1 MRNYHF
7 HFTLKRL
14 TASLSLSMLAL
25 LFYGCPDRNFPNP
38 NSASEET
45 ASVQSIVTGTEG
57 SMRTALSFYIYGTSI
72 IGREAYYFGGD
83 DPRFMSEYK
92 GGALDAGGPF
102 VGNTW
107 NARYTAIAN
116 ARILL
121 NRAAQEPASRAGQRA
136 GLEGFAKTVI
146 AYQLLLN
153 LNLTNENG
161 IKIGYSPDLAAFPF
175 VSKAEGFA
183 EINRLLD
190 EALTALTSEGAA
202 FDFRLSGGFT
212 GFNTPATFARFN
224 RALRARVAAYQADYT
239 TCLTA
244 LQNSFLTETNTAA
257 DMQIGVFHVYST
269 AAGDLLNPVFE
280 PAATATRFFAQRDF
294 FSQNQDTASD
304 ARLSKVFRR
313 DPVVSNY
320 GVNSNHAVSL
330 YASNTAPVAM
340 IRNEELLLLRAE
352 ARIRTGNLT
361 GALEDLN
368 RVRQAAGVAD
378 YTSIADEAD
387 GVNKL
392 LYERRYSL
400 FCEGHR
406 WIDMRRFNR
415 LGELPIERAGDV
427 VVVNF
432 PRPLSEIPQ

>member
-1 MRNYHF
+1 MRNHHF
-7 HFTLKRL
+7 FTLKRL
-14 TASLSLSMLAL
+14 TASLSLSLLAL

-45 ASVQSIVTGTEG
+45 ASVQSLVTGTEG
-57 SMRTALSFYIYGTSI
+57 SMRDALSFYIYGTSLV
-72 IGREAYYFGGD
+72 GREAYYLGGD

-102 VGNTW
+102 VNNTW
-107 NARYTAIAN
+107 NARYRAIAN

-121 NRAAQEPASRAGQRA
+121 NRAAQEPTSRAGERA
-136 GLEGFAKTVI
+136 GLEGFAKTII

-161 IKIGYSPDLAAFPF
+161 IKIGYSPNPAAFPF
-175 VSKAEGFA
+175 VSKAEGFT

-190 EALTALTSEGAA
+190 EAHASLTSEGAA
-202 FDFRLSGGFT
+202 FDFTLSSGFA
-212 GFNTPATFARFN
+212 GFNTPPTFARFN
-224 RALRARVAAYQADYT
+224 RALRARVAAYQGDYT
-239 TCLTA
+239 ACLTA

-257 DMQIGVFHVYST
+257 GMRTGVYHTYST

-280 PAATATRFFAQRDF
+280 PPASATRFFAQRNF
-294 FSQNQDTASD
+294 FSQNQDTLTD

-313 DPVVSNY
+313 DPAASNY
-320 GVNSNHAVSL
+320 GVSSNHAVSL
-330 YASNTAPVAM
+330 YASNTAPVAI

-352 ARIRTGNLT
+352 ARIKTGDLA
-361 GALEDLN
+361 GALADLN

-378 YTSIADEAD
+378 YTSIADETD
-387 GVNKL
+387 GINKL

-415 LGELPIERAGDV
+415 LGELPIERTGDV
-427 VVVNF
+427 VAVNF
-432 PRPLSEIPQ
+432 PRPLSEIP

>member
-1 MRNYHF
+1 MRNYRF

-14 TASLSLSMLAL
+14 TASLSISMLAL

-45 ASVQSIVTGTEG
+45 ASIQSLVTGTEG
-57 SMRTALSFYIYGTSI
+57 SMRNALNFYIYGTSI

-83 DPRFMSEYK
+83 DPRYMAEYK
-92 GGALDAGGPF
+92 GGALDPGGPF
-102 VGNTW
+102 VNNTW

-121 NRAAQEPASRAGQRA
+121 NRAALEPASRAGQRA

-153 LNLTNENG
+153 LNLTNQNG
-161 IKIGYSPDLAAFPF
+161 IKIGYSPDPAAFPF
-175 VSKAEGFA
+175 VSKEEGFA

-190 EALTALTSEGAA
+190 EAYTALTSSGAA
-202 FDFRLSGGFT
+202 FDFRLSSGFA
-212 GFNTPATFARFN
+212 GFNEPTTFARFN
-224 RALRARVAAYQADYT
+224 RALRARVAAYQDDFS
-239 TCLTA
+239 TCLNA
-244 LQNSFLTETNTAA
+244 LQNSFLTETNTP
-257 DMQIGVFHVYST
+257 DGMRIGVYHVYST
-269 AAGDLLNPVFE
+269 ASGDLLNPVFE
-280 PAATATRFFAQRDF
+280 PPATATRFFAQRDF
-294 FSQNQDTASD
+294 FSENQDTATD

-313 DPVVSNY
+313 DPAVSNY
-320 GVNSNHAVSL
+320 GVSSNYAVSL
-330 YASNTAPVAM
+330 YASNTAPVPI

-352 ARIRTGNLT
+352 ARIRTNDLT
-361 GALEDLN
+361 GALQDLN

-378 YTSIADEAD
+378 YTTIADQAD
-387 GVNKL
+387 GINKL

-406 WIDMRRFNR
+406 WIDMRRYNR
-415 LGELPIERAGDV
+415 LGELPIERPGDV
-427 VVVNF
+427 VAVNF

>member
-1 MRNYHF
+1 MRNQHL

-14 TASLSLSMLAL
+14 SASLSLFLLAL

-45 ASVQSIVTGTEG
+45 ASVQSLVTGTEG
-57 SMRTALSFYIYGTSI
+57 SMRNALSFYIYGTSL
-72 IGREAYYFGGD
+72 IGREAYYLGGD

-107 NARYTAIAN
+107 NARYTAVAN
-116 ARILL
+116 ARVLL
-121 NRAAQEPASRAGQRA
+121 SRAALEPASRAGQRA
-136 GLEGFAKTVI
+136 GLEGFAKTII

-161 IKIGYSPDLAAFPF
+161 IKIGYSPDPAAFPF

-190 EALTALTSEGAA
+190 EAYTALTSEGAA
-202 FDFRLSGGFT
+202 FDFRLSSGFA

-224 RALRARVAAYQADYT
+224 RALRARVAAYQADYA

-257 DMQIGVFHVYST
+257 GMRVGVYHVYST

-294 FSQNQDTASD
+294 FSQNQDTATD

-313 DPVVSNY
+313 DPALNAYGVSSNY
-320 GVNSNHAVSL
+320 AVSL
-330 YASNTAPVAM
+330 YSSNTSPVAI

-352 ARIRTGNLT
+352 ARIKTGDFS
-361 GALEDLN
+361 GALADLN

-387 GVNKL
+387 GIDKV

-406 WIDMRRFNR
+406 WIDMRRFDR
-415 LGELPIERAGDV
+415 L
-427 VVVNF
+427 
-432 PRPLSEIPQ
+432 

>member
-1 MRNYHF
+1 MRNKHLYLS
-7 HFTLKRL
+7 LKRL
-14 TASLSLSMLAL
+14 TAGISLSLLAL

-45 ASVQSIVTGTEG
+45 ASVQSLVTGTEG
-57 SMRTALSFYIYGTSI
+57 SMRNALSFYIYGTSL
-72 IGREAYYFGGD
+72 IGREAYYLGGD
-83 DPRFMSEYK
+83 DPRYMSEYV
-92 GGALDAGGPF
+92 GGQLDAGGPF
-102 VGNTW
+102 VNNTW

-136 GLEGFAKTVI
+136 GLEGFAKTII

-161 IKIGYSPDLAAFPF
+161 IKIGYSPNPAAFPF
-175 VSKAEGFA
+175 VSKAEGFD

-190 EALTALTSEGAA
+190 EAHTLLTREGAA
-202 FDFRLSGGFT
+202 FDFTLSSGFA
-212 GFNTPATFARFN
+212 GFNTPPTFARFN
-224 RALRARVAAYQADYT
+224 RALRARVAAYEGDYT

-244 LQNSFLTETNTAA
+244 LQNSFLTETNTPEG
-257 DMQIGVFHVYST
+257 MRTGVYHVYST

-280 PAATATRFFAQRDF
+280 PPATATRFFAQRDF
-294 FSQNQDTASD
+294 FSQNQDTLTD

-313 DPVVSNY
+313 DPAASNY
-320 GVNSNHAVSL
+320 GVSSNYAVSV
-330 YASNTAPVAM
+330 YASNTSPVAI

-352 ARIRTGNLT
+352 ARIKTGDFA
-361 GALEDLN
+361 GALADLN

-378 YTSIADEAD
+378 YSSIADEAD
-387 GVNKL
+387 GINKL

-415 LGELPIERAGDV
+415 LNELPLERSGDQ

-432 PRPLSEIPQ
+432 PKPLSEIP

>member
-1 MRNYHF
+1 MKNQHL

-14 TASLSLSMLAL
+14 TASLAIAL
-25 LFYGCPDRNFPNP
+25 MALCFYGCPDRNFPNP

-45 ASVQSIVTGTEG
+45 ASVQSLVTGTEG
-57 SMRTALSFYIYGTSI
+57 SMRNALNFYIYGTSL

-83 DPRFMSEYK
+83 DPRYMAEYV
-92 GGALDAGGPF
+92 GGALDPGGPF
-102 VGNTW
+102 VLNTW
-107 NARYTAIAN
+107 NARYNAIAN
-116 ARILL
+116 ARLL
-121 NRAAQEPASRAGQRA
+121 LKRAELEPASRVGQSA

-161 IKIGYSPDLAAFPF
+161 IKIGYSPDPGAFPF

-190 EALTALTSEGAA
+190 EAYTLLTTDGAA
-202 FDFRLSGGFT
+202 FDFRLSSGFD

-224 RALRARVAAYQADYT
+224 RALRARVAAYQADYS

-244 LQNSFLTETNTAA
+244 LQNSFLTETNTSEG
-257 DMQIGVFHVYST
+257 MRIGVYHVYST
-269 AAGDLLNPVFE
+269 ASGDLFNPVFE
-280 PAATATRFFAQRDF
+280 PAASATRFFAQRDF
-294 FSQNQDTASD
+294 FSQNQDTATD

-313 DPVVSNY
+313 DPAVSNY
-320 GVNSNHAVSL
+320 GVSSNYAVSL
-330 YASNTAPVAM
+330 YSSNTAPVPI

-352 ARIRTGNLT
+352 ARIKAGDFG
-361 GALEDLN
+361 GALQDLN

-378 YTSIADEAD
+378 YASIVDETD
-387 GVNKL
+387 GINKL

-415 LGELPIERAGDV
+415 LGDLPLERTGDA

-432 PRPLSEIPQ
+432 PRPLLEIP

>member
-1 MRNYHF
+1 MRNQHL
-7 HFTLKRL
+7 HFTHKRL
-14 TASLSLSMLAL
+14 TASLSFALLAL

-57 SMRTALSFYIYGTSI
+57 SMRNALSFYIYGTSL

-83 DPRFMSEYK
+83 DPRYMSEYV
-92 GGALDAGGPF
+92 GGQLDAGGPF
-102 VGNTW
+102 VNNTW

-121 NRAAQEPASRAGQRA
+121 ARAAQEPASRAGQRA
-136 GLEGFAKTVI
+136 GLEGFAKTII

-161 IKIGYSPDLAAFPF
+161 IKIGYSPDPAAFPF

-190 EALTALTSEGAA
+190 EAYTSLTSEGAA
-202 FDFRLSGGFT
+202 FDFRLSSGFAD
-212 GFNTPATFARFN
+212 FNTPITFARFN
-224 RALRARVAAYQADYT
+224 RALRARTAAYTSDYA

-244 LQNSFLTETNTAA
+244 LQNSFLTETNTP
-257 DMQIGVFHVYST
+257 DGMRIGVYHVYST

-280 PAATATRFFAQRDF
+280 PPASATRFFAQRDF
-294 FSQNQDTASD
+294 FRQNQDTLAD

-313 DPVVSNY
+313 DPAVSNY
-320 GVNSNHAVSL
+320 GVSSNHAVSI
-330 YASNTAPVAM
+330 YASNTAPVPI

-352 ARIRTGNLT
+352 ARIKTGNFT

-378 YTSIADEAD
+378 YTTIADETD
-387 GVNKL
+387 GINKV

-415 LGELPIERAGDV
+415 LGELPIERTGDV
-427 VVVNF
+427 VAVNF
-432 PRPLSEIPQ
+432 PKPLSEIP

>member
-1 MRNYHF
+1 MRNQHLY
-7 HFTLKRL
+7 LIRKRAL
-14 TASLSLSMLAL
+14 ASLSLMLLAL

-45 ASVQSIVTGTEG
+45 ASVQSLVTGTEG
-57 SMRTALSFYIYGTSI
+57 SMRNALSFYIYGTSL

-102 VGNTW
+102 VNNTW

-121 NRAAQEPASRAGQRA
+121 NRAALEPESRAGQRA
-136 GLEGFAKTVI
+136 GLEGFAKTII

-161 IKIGYSPDLAAFPF
+161 IKIGYSPDPAAFPF

-190 EALTALTSEGAA
+190 EAYTALTSEGAA
-202 FDFRLSGGFT
+202 FDFRLSSGFA
-212 GFNTPATFARFN
+212 GFNAPTTFARFN
-224 RALRARVAAYQADYT
+224 RALRARAAAYTGDYA

-244 LQNSFLTETNTAA
+244 LSNSFLTETNTPAG
-257 DMQIGVFHVYST
+257 MRTGVYHVYST

-280 PAATATRFFAQRDF
+280 PPAEATRFFAQRDF
-294 FSQNQDTASD
+294 FSQNQDTATD
-304 ARLSKVFRR
+304 ARLSKVFFRS
-313 DPVVSNY
+313 PAVSNY
-320 GVNSNHAVSL
+320 GVSSNHAVSL
-330 YASNTAPVAM
+330 YSSNTSPVAM

-352 ARIRTGNLT
+352 ARIKTGDFA
-361 GALEDLN
+361 GALADLN
-368 RVRQAAGVAD
+368 LVRQAAGVPEYA
-378 YTSIADEAD
+378 SIADEAD
-387 GVNKL
+387 GINKL

-415 LGELPIERAGDV
+415 LGELPIERSGDIV
-427 VVVNF
+427 VDNF
-432 PRPLSEIPQ
+432 PRPLSELP